1 MLAGLPHTCMD
12 GYAVVLK
19 LLIWLDAMLDIMNF
33 FYINIYL

>member
-1 MLAGLPHTCMD
+1 MLAELPHTCMD
-12 GYAVVLK
+12 VLK